1 MLTEDLARTF
11 KEKFKNIYVL
21 FFFVIMIFLGIFIN
35 NFEPY
40 PKFDILFPVLLVM
53 SFSTIMVLRHCL
65 KQMLDF
71 KELCQDTKIFNS
83 ALKIL
88 FAPKKNFL
96 IILIYVLVMIMY
108 FISLYN
114 LQFISLNIMGF
125 YILIWGTGTLG
136 MALVAYETYIRL
148 TIVLS
153 RVASDNIS
161 LSQNY
166 NVLLPYQTN
175 WLQSLYQL
183 SKMLKNASLVMGLL
197 FVFENTMIFYANIN
211 ILNTF
216 IGNTNLSVWAKAK
229 ELPLEFWIIWFFVFI
244 AIALAFPII
253 AITQS
258 SNTKKII
265 NKIELTYSNMAT
277 LEFKN
282 STEKKQILDYYIFMM
297 MIRNIELSL
306 NEKYMPQKFNKF
318 IVFLASFLTCI
329 LHLTTL
335 YNLFI

>member
-96 IILIYVLVMIMY
+96 IIFIYVLVMIMY

-114 LQFISLNIMGF
+114 LRFISLNIMGF

-153 RVASDNIS
+153 RVAADNIS

-229 ELPLEFWIIWFFVFI
+229 KLPLEFWIIWFFVFI

-265 NKIELTYSNMAT
+265 NQIELTYSNMAT

-282 STEKKQILDYYIFMM
+282 SNEKKQILDYYIFMM

-306 NEKYMPQKFNKF
+306 NEKYMPQN
-318 IVFLASFLTCI
+318 ST
-329 LHLTTL
+329 
-335 YNLFI
+335 NL